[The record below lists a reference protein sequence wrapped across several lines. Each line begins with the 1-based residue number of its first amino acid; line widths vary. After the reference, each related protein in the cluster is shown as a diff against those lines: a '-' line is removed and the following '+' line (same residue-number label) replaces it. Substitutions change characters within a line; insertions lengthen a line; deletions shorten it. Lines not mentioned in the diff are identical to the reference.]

1 MGNRRNTC
9 TINMTGSVYS
19 PLVSDH
25 KGTIDHFRRTYSAEL
40 PPAEL
45 ELKLYTY
52 AGNAERTFDKT
63 KNASFKT
70 HLSHH
75 LNKLKRDVHNSGSN
89 LKVSEDVGMS
99 INKLRTSGD
108 EFYMKH
114 GRMPDNRELAKHTG
128 MPEKFVDKY
137 KKMGKI
143 KTVATDKFNGGVN
156 HVSLQSLLPDLT
168 GRDKKIADTITMNMS
183 TPEALKHTGMS
194 NTAYYKGRNK
204 IRSRMR
210 SSYVRLN
217 TQEM

>member
-1 MGNRRNTC
+1 MIGD
-9 TINMTGSVYS
+9 VYS

-45 ELKLYTY
+45 ELKLFTY
-52 AGNAERTFDKT
+52 ANNAERTFDKT

-75 LNKLKRDVHNSGSN
+75 LNKLKRDVHQSGSN
-89 LKVSEDVGMS
+89 LKISEDVGMS

-114 GRMPDNRELAKHTG
+114 GREPNIQELSKHTG
-128 MPEKFVDKY
+128 MPEKFVNKY
-137 KKMGKI
+137 KKLGKI
-143 KTVATDKFNGGVN
+143 KTVATDKFGGGTN
-156 HVSLQSLLPDLT
+156 YVSLQGLLPDLS
-168 GRDKKIADTITMNMS
+168 GRELKVADTITHDMS
-183 TPEALKHTGMS
+183 TKDALKHTGMS
-194 NTAYYKGRNK
+194 NTAYYKERNK

-210 SSYVRLN
+210 NSYVRLN
-217 TQEM
+217 TQER